1 MSTEESCSQLLEEQK
16 QQNQTLEKMQQQ
28 IADQVNQTLGPAL
41 NALTCGPSCQR
52 ENKINELRQK
62 FLDAQTNRL
71 IAPQQVINAEKEYY
85 TFAEGTAAYD
95 AIRTKELED
104 KADKLVNLMKE
115 NFIEEVYNI
124 ELLIKM
130 YNIMLIDADNTLEL
144 YNDYEESIENLNGE
158 ITGYKTKIVTNDRK
172 TYYESQEITN
182 LKFWQGIM
190 FFIYYLLV
198 VVFFLGIFLANSSYG
213 FFKKFGIFL
222 LLAFYPFYA
231 GIIAKGIMRI
241 ITFITD
247 LLPKNIY
254 KTI

>member
-1 MSTEESCSQLLEEQK
+1 MSTESCSQLVEEQR
-16 QQNQTLEKMQQQ
+16 QQNEKLDKLQEQ
-28 IADQVNQTLGPAL
+28 ITEQLSQTLGTSIS
-41 NALTCGPSCQR
+41 ALTCGPTCQR

-62 FLDAQTNRL
+62 YLDAQTNKL
-71 IAPQQVINAEKEYY
+71 IAPQHVVDAEKEYY

-95 AIRTKELED
+95 AIRTKELQAE
-104 KADKLVNLMKE
+104 ADKLGSLMQE
-115 NFIEEVYNI
+115 NFIEEIYNI

-144 YNDYEESIENLNGE
+144 YNDYEESIEDLNDE
-158 ITGYKTKIVTNDRK
+158 ITGQKTTVVTNDRK
-172 TYYESQEITN
+172 TYYESQEIIN
-182 LKFWQGIM
+182 VKFWQRIM
-190 FFIYYLLV
+190 LFIYYLLV

-213 FFKKFGIFL
+213 FFKKLGIFL

-231 GIIAKGIMRI
+231 GFVAKGVMWI
-241 ITFITD
+241 ITLITD

>member
-1 MSTEESCSQLLEEQK
+1 MSTESCSQLLEEQK
-16 QQNQTLEKMQQQ
+16 QQNAQLEKLQQQ
-28 IADQVNQTLGPAL
+28 ITDQLSQTLGTSIS
-41 NALTCGPSCQR
+41 ALTCGPTCQR

-62 FLDAQTNRL
+62 YLDAQTNKL
-71 IAPQQVINAEKEYY
+71 TAPQQVVNAEKDYY

-95 AIRTKELED
+95 AIRTKELQD
-104 KADKLVNLMKE
+104 QANKLGGLMQE
-115 NFIEEVYNI
+115 NFIDEIYNI

-144 YNDYEESIENLNGE
+144 YNDYEASITELNDE
-158 ITGYKTKIVTNDRK
+158 ITGSKTTVVTNDRK
-172 TYYESQEITN
+172 TYYESQEIIN
-182 LKFWQGIM
+182 VKFWQRIM
-190 FFIYYLLV
+190 LFIYYLLV
-198 VVFFLGIFLANSSYG
+198 IVFFLGIFFANSSYG

-231 GIIAKGIMRI
+231 GIIAKRIMWV
-241 ITFITD
+241 ITLITD

>member
-1 MSTEESCSQLLEEQK
+1 MSTESCSQLLEEQK
-16 QQNQTLEKMQQQ
+16 QQNAQLEKLQQQ
-28 IADQVNQTLGPAL
+28 ITDQLSQTLGTSIT
-41 NALTCGPSCQR
+41 ALTCGPTCQR

-62 FLDAQTNRL
+62 YLDAQTNKL
-71 IAPQQVINAEKEYY
+71 TAPQQVVNAEKDYY

-95 AIRTKELED
+95 TIRTKELQD
-104 KADKLVNLMKE
+104 QANKLGGLMQE
-115 NFIEEVYNI
+115 NFIDEIYNI

-144 YNDYEESIENLNGE
+144 YNDYEESITELNDE
-158 ITGYKTKIVTNDRK
+158 ITGHKTTVVTNDRK
-172 TYYESQEITN
+172 TYYESQEIIN
-182 LKFWQGIM
+182 VKFWQRIM
-190 FFIYYLLV
+190 LFIYYLLV
-198 VVFFLGIFLANSSYG
+198 IVFFLGIFLANSSYG

-222 LLAFYPFYA
+222 LLALYPFYA
-231 GIIAKGIMRI
+231 GIIAKGVMRV